1 MLIGKHTLTDV
12 QVWSVV
18 LKWYTNGMYPD
29 ILQDE
34 QGRDLEEIC
43 ENELDKLMNEENEI

>member
-1 MLIGKHTLTDV
+1 MNGKNLTDLE
-12 QVWSVV
+12 VWQVV

-34 QGRDLEEIC
+34 DGLDLEEIC
-43 ENELDKLMNEENEI
+43 AANIEHFENGIR